1 MITFIFPIKKRKIG
15 EDFLEN
21 FNIFS
26 DEVQVYFAL
35 DKGNEIKLNEVK
47 GVQANIAYFNEGTRE
62 EDMIESLI
70 SKINTQ
76 TLVFVRDGENPL
88 SFDGIRKCVVKQ
100 REGYDIV
107 LMKKEKKQNRFKDF
121 FSNILKNLA
130 SKMFGF
136 KFFDGELTVQVF
148 GANAINILKM
158 NGTGNLSKI
167 NRWVGANIGY
177 VDGEVERKNF
187 KDSKFKKSKISTVLY
202 ALAFMIVLA
211 GSIMLGV
218 FINLP
223 WLAILGLILVNFVSA
238 TLFVYNLLSCHTR
251 YKVGDLTA
259 SKVAIIDFMEVKND
273 EQW

>member
-35 DKGNEIKLNEVK
+35 EKGNEIKLNEVK

-107 LMKKEKKQNRFKDF
+107 LMKKEKM
-121 FSNILKNLA
+121 I
-130 SKMFGF
+130 MF
-136 KFFDGELTVQVF
+136 
-148 GANAINILKM
+148 
-158 NGTGNLSKI
+158 
-167 NRWVGANIGY
+167 
-177 VDGEVERKNF
+177 
-187 KDSKFKKSKISTVLY
+187 
-202 ALAFMIVLA
+202 
-211 GSIMLGV
+211 
-218 FINLP
+218 
-223 WLAILGLILVNFVSA
+223 
-238 TLFVYNLLSCHTR
+238 
-251 YKVGDLTA
+251 
-259 SKVAIIDFMEVKND
+259 
-273 EQW
+273 